1 MSQHH
6 FSHNT
11 VFIDSATTCDHT
23 QPSAFLSNLKSM
35 RNRQPIYLT
44 TTQITKSSYTRQLPN
59 LPMSCSDSIITQAHP
74 NIDNISLIS
83 LRKLCDDNCEVKLTK
98 NRYTFTK
105 TTLQL

>member
-6 FSHNT
+6 FSHKT
-11 VFIDSATTCDHT
+11 VFVDSATTYDHT

-44 TTQITKSSYTRQLPN
+44 TTQIKKSSYTRQLPN
-59 LPMSCSDSIITQAHP
+59 LPMLCSDSIITQAHP

-83 LRKLCDDNCEVKLTK
+83 LRKSCDDNCEVKLTK
-98 NRYTFTK
+98 NRCTFTK